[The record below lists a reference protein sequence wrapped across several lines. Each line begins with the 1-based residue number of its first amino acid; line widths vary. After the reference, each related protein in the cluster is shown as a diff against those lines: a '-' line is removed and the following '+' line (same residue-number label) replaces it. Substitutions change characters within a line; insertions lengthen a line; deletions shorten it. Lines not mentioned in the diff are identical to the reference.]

1 LTDPAEESPR
11 KQLGNRLR
19 LLRVRAGLTGDTMP
33 GFTQSKVSR
42 LETGRTTPSLTDI
55 EAWATATSA
64 SQEEVSELAALVE
77 QLAVSTTSWRILHH
91 LGRTEKQQDI
101 AELERESR
109 SICVFQPVMIPGL
122 LQIAEYARRS
132 MQMSLA
138 APLTDL
144 GRAVAAR
151 MERQA
156 ILYDTT
162 REFEFVLTEPALRW
176 SPGPPEM
183 MRAQLDRLISVASMP
198 NVKLGVI
205 RLDAE
210 PMLPYL
216 HPFVVFEADEIVITV
231 ETYTAELSIR
241 EPSDIATYRQYL
253 DRLRAMAQWADTAVR
268 EIQTMLPHPQAPDHL
283 H

>member
-1 LTDPAEESPR
+1 MEESPR

-42 LETGRTTPSLTDI
+42 LETGRTTPSLADI
-55 EAWATATSA
+55 EAWARATSA
-64 SQEEVSELAALVE
+64 TQEEVGEMAALVE

-109 SICVFQPVMIPGL
+109 AICVFQPVMIPGL

-144 GRAVAAR
+144 SQAVAAR

-156 ILYDTT
+156 ILYDTG
-162 REFEFVLTEPALRW
+162 REFEFLLTEPALRW

-198 NVKLGVI
+198 NIKLGVI
-205 RLDAE
+205 KLETEAT
-210 PMLPYL
+210 LPFL
-216 HPFVVFEADEIVITV
+216 HPFVVFEGPETVITV

-241 EPSDIATYRQYL
+241 EAGDVATYRQYL
-253 DRLRAMAQWADTAVR
+253 DRLRAMARWADSATQT
-268 EIQTMLPHPQAPDHL
+268 IQTMLPHPQAPDHPR
-283 H
+283 